1 MSRPSPLPVVLV
13 TLLVSAITTAVAT
26 VLAAAREATT
36 GLSIL
41 RGQLRRD
48 TPVRRLGFYCSLALT
63 LVIALF
69 PFYVMLATSLAPD
82 DAIYVD
88 NPTLVPTGITFE
100 QYAVLFSSD
109 TFAFT
114 DYFLNSALVATVTAT
129 FSLVVGIVGAYSFT
143 RLEYP
148 GNGLVRR
155 GVIVVYMLSAITV
168 VVPLFQLIARLGL
181 VDTRV
186 SLLITYT
193 VSTLPLTLYML
204 WNYFQSLPVAI
215 EEAAMLDGYSRPEI
229 VFRIVVPLSLPVLVA
244 TFLFAFKI
252 AWNEYIFASVF
263 LKSQAKLT
271 LPIGIEQ
278 MNANFD
284 NVWGQIMA
292 ASFLTTLPIVVMF
305 LYLEKYMVEG
315 LTAGAVEG

>member
-1 MSRPSPLPVVLV
+1 MISFVASVARESVTGLRLLRRQVRSDTRLRRAGFYASLGL
-13 TLLVSAITTAVAT
+13 TLLVS
-26 VLAAAREATT
+26 
-36 GLSIL
+36 
-41 RGQLRRD
+41 
-48 TPVRRLGFYCSLALT
+48 
-63 LVIALF
+63 LF
-69 PFYVMLATSLAPD
+69 PFYVMFATSITTD
-82 DAIYVD
+82 DAIYVN
-88 NPTLVPTGITFE
+88 NPSLLPREVTLS
-100 QYAVLFSSD
+100 QYAVLFSSE

-114 DYFLNSALVATVTAT
+114 TYFVNSAIVATVTAT
-129 FSLVVGIVGAYSFT
+129 FSLFVGVIGAYSFT
-143 RLEYP
+143 RLSYP
-148 GNGLVRR
+148 GNTLIRR
-155 GVIVVYMLSAITV
+155 GVVVVYMLSAITV

-181 VDTRV
+181 VDTRL
-186 SLLITYT
+186 SLFITYT

-204 WNYFQSLPVAI
+204 WNYFESLPVAI
-215 EEAAMLDGYSRPEI
+215 EEAAMLDGYSRVETI
-229 VFRIVVPLSLPVLVA
+229 FRVVVPLSLPVLVA

-278 MNANFD
+278 MNADFS